1 MTPVSVFINEIGTIN
16 GAEFVEVSYS
26 SILGSRIANYSFYLY
41 SGDGMVLDSASLSEG
56 TRNLNGLT
64 FTYVTYDAEAIA
76 LVNAELEEVLF
87 FLSNGDVV
95 TAVDG
100 PAEGMDSTN
109 IMELMGNE
117 NNETEIENT
126 IRTLQE
132 GNVNETVEPSISLI
146 GIGCEFD
153 EFVFGVTS
161 PTPGDVNVGQEI
173 RGCHG
178 ASTEEPSAAPAAAPA
193 VAPAAAPAA
202 APSALSSAAPSAAPS
217 ATPSIRSGATDGIST
232 GGIVAISVSSVLLVA
247 VLFYLFRRQ
256 HGGEQEATIEED
268 PVTFKTTKRSFD
280 IETGEE
286 FMADTGDVEENSVS
300 TSKSKRSGN
309 WWNSVYWTSAGGADA
324 KSFSDEAKKDEDVA
338 SPEIQFSPVDSSEPA
353 GAGAVTAKK
362 DKDVAS
368 LEIQFSPVEGSE
380 PVGTGTAAAGLAVGA
395 AAGATAE
402 TEKKQKRPLFRRSTN
417 NSSTR
422 SEETRVSAGDVG
434 ATSGVR
440 NRTVAMHSTLATA
453 DASAIALS
461 RRGEDR
467 AGDAKSL
474 NSADV
479 TSEALENLDAAL
491 DNHDWNAIYNITAKM
506 SKTDEHTA
514 SGSKRKLLG
523 FAAGSR
529 GASKSV
535 ADALSSDSESDAG
548 GSGEGKSAVKCLLLC
563 LL

>member
-1 MTPVSVFINEIGTIN
+1 M
-16 GAEFVEVSYS
+16 
-26 SILGSRIANYSFYLY
+26 
-41 SGDGMVLDSASLSEG
+41 
-56 TRNLNGLT
+56 
-64 FTYVTYDAEAIA
+64 
-76 LVNAELEEVLF
+76 
-87 FLSNGDVV
+87 
-95 TAVDG
+95 
-100 PAEGMDSTN
+100 
-109 IMELMGNE
+109 
-117 NNETEIENT
+117 
-126 IRTLQE
+126 
-132 GNVNETVEPSISLI
+132 
-146 GIGCEFD
+146 
-153 EFVFGVTS
+153 
-161 PTPGDVNVGQEI
+161 
-173 RGCHG
+173 
-178 ASTEEPSAAPAAAPA
+178 
-193 VAPAAAPAA
+193 
-202 APSALSSAAPSAAPS
+202 
-217 ATPSIRSGATDGIST
+217 
-232 GGIVAISVSSVLLVA
+232 AISVSSVLLVA

-353 GAGAVTAKK
+353 GAGAVAAKKDKDVASLEIQFSPVEGSEPAGAGAVAAKK